1 MRLRNG
7 AAGVAAAIGLV
18 LMTANAAQA
27 QVVRFSGITDAVAG
41 RFFNAATTVVD
52 PTNPNRL
59 IIGLHSGINWSTL
72 KYTDFRA
79 SSGAY
84 SYTIAMDTINLSIR
98 APVGFY
104 IGKVT
109 YNQRGTGSVAR
120 IGFAGGAG
128 NWVVA
133 GKAANLGT
141 FSTNP
146 TFARTMDL
154 ASKRLTSVTMSVTIN
169 LSAFAP
175 PTSGSATV
183 AVTGASVTVELVPVP
198 LS

>member
-1 MRLRNG
+1 MRLRN
-7 AAGVAAAIGLV
+7 AAACVAAAIGLI
-18 LMTANAAQA
+18 LTTANAAQG
-27 QVVRFSGITDAVAG
+27 QVVRFSGITDAVPG
-41 RFFNAATTVVD
+41 RFFNAATTMVD

-59 IIGLHSGINWSTL
+59 VIGLHSGIDWTAW

-84 SYTIAMDTINLSIR
+84 SYTTAMDTINLTVR

-120 IGFAGGAG
+120 IGFAAGAG
-128 NWVVA
+128 NWVV
-133 GKAANLGT
+133 GGVAANLGT
-141 FSTNP
+141 FGSNP
-146 TFARTMDL
+146 TLARTVDL
-154 ASKRLTSVTMSVTIN
+154 AAKRLTSVTMSVTIN
-169 LSAFAP
+169 LSAFATA
-175 PTSGSATV
+175 TSGSATV
-183 AVTGASVTVELVPVP
+183 GVTGAAVTVELVPVP